1 MNKTLIKSLILLVTI
16 SIVTSCVS
24 KKKYVELEQNLTDTR
39 GQLQKTTIEKENL
52 ESKFSAIEK
61 RVTEYNT
68 KISSLGDANKSLEQ
82 SNYSLQES
90 NNEKLVLV
98 DDNLVA
104 ISKNTRD
111 KMNQTLAK
119 MSSAELAGATTL
131 KDSLNLAVAHSL
143 RKSIHYNN
151 MEGEKDIKV
160 NIEKTVVMISI
171 SDDMLFKSGS
181 YRVSSNASAS
191 NLLQKLADVINSEPS
206 MDVMVEGHTDNVAIK
221 NGCVEDNWDLSVK
234 RATAIVRLLQNKYS
248 VDSSR
253 LIASGR
259 GSSNPIASNDTRED
273 RARNR
278 RINIVILPNL
288 NKFFA
293 LLAAEE
299 KVLD

>member
-16 SIVTSCVS
+16 SIATSCVS

-52 ESKFSAIEK
+52 EAKFSAIEK

-111 KMNQTLAK
+111 KMNQTLAQ

-131 KDSLNLAVAHSL
+131 KDSLNLAVAYGL

-181 YRVSSNASAS
+181 HRVSSNASAS

-234 RATAIVRLLQNKYS
+234 RATAIVRLLQNKYN

-259 GSSNPIASNDTRED
+259 GSSNPIASNDTSKD

-293 LLAAEE
+293 LLSTEE

>member
-1 MNKTLIKSLILLVTI
+1 MNKVLIKSLILFVSI
-16 SIVTSCVS
+16 SILSSCVS
-24 KKKYVELEQNLTDTR
+24 KKKYTELEQNLTDTR
-39 GQLQKTTIEKENL
+39 GQLQKTTMEKENL
-52 ESKFSAIEK
+52 EAKFAAIEK

-68 KISSLGDANKSLEQ
+68 KISSLTDVNKSLEK

-98 DDNLVA
+98 DNNLVA

-111 KMNQTLAK
+111 KMNETLAK
-119 MSSAELAGATTL
+119 MSSAELAGAKNL
-131 KDSLNLAVAHSL
+131 KDSLNLAVAYNL
-143 RKSIHYNN
+143 RKSIRYNN
-151 MEGEKDIKV
+151 VDNEKDIKV

-171 SDDMLFKSGS
+171 SDDLLFNSGS
-181 YRVSSNASAS
+181 YKVSNKAAATD
-191 NLLQKLADVINSEPS
+191 LLKKLADVINSEPS
-206 MDVMVEGHTDNVAIK
+206 MDVMVEGHTDNQPIK
-221 NGCVEDNWDLSVK
+221 TSCLEDNWDLSVK
-234 RATAIVRLLQNKYS
+234 RATAIVRVLQNKYG

-259 GSSNPIASNDTRED
+259 GSSMPIASNDTKTD

-293 LLAAEE
+293 LLAEEE
-299 KVLD
+299 KILD